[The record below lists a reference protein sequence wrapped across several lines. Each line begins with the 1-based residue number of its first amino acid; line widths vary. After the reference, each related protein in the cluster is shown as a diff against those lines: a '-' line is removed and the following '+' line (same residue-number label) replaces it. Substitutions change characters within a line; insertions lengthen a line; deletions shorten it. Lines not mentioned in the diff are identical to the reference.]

1 MRVIQNV
8 KTKSNVKRNGIMVLQ
23 HLILSAVGNR
33 LDFLQMIMKDFCQGL
48 KSGLRWINLE
58 GGE

>member
-1 MRVIQNV
+1 
-8 KTKSNVKRNGIMVLQ
+8 MVLQ